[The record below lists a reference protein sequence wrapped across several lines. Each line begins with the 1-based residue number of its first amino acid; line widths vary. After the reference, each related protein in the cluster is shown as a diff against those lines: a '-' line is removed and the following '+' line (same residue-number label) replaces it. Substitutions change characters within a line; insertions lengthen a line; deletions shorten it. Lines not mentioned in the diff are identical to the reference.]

1 MRVAVLGLL
10 LLALAATGAGAAEL
24 VITVENIRNA
34 KGDMRI
40 SVYSSPAE
48 WPDKSASEHDQAQKA
63 RTGSVVFRFDLPP
76 GTYAANGLHDENGN
90 GKMDTNF
97 LGIPEEG
104 YCFSNNARPVLSA
117 PSFESASFKLSAE
130 GAAITMRMRY

>member
-1 MRVAVLGLL
+1 MRARALGLL
-10 LLALAATGAGAAEL
+10 LSLAASGAGAAEL

-34 KGDMRI
+34 KGDMRV

-48 WPDKSASEHDQAQKA
+48 WPDKSASDHDQAQKA
-63 RTGSVVFRFDLPP
+63 RVGSVVFRFNLPP
-76 GTYAANGLHDENGN
+76 GTYAANGLHDENSNGN
-90 GKMDTNF
+90 MDTNF

-117 PSFESASFKLSAE
+117 PGFESASFKLPAE

>member
-1 MRVAVLGLL
+1 MRAPALGLVL
-10 LLALAATGAGAAEL
+10 LSLAATGAGAAEL

-34 KGDMRI
+34 KGDMRV

-48 WPDKSASEHDQAQKA
+48 WPDKSASDHDQAQKA
-63 RTGSVVFRFDLPP
+63 QKGSVVFRFELPP
-76 GTYAANGLHDENGN
+76 GTYAANGLHDENSN

-104 YCFSNNARPVLSA
+104 YCFSNNVKPVLSA
-117 PSFESASFKLSAE
+117 PSFASASFKLPPE
-130 GAAITMRMRY
+130 GAAITMRMMY